1 MKTRLCLAVCVAL
14 AVLPPAARAERPLQR
29 RESAIAV
36 IVGKVQKIAEAN
48 APFGADGTITHYT
61 ADLVVRSVEKGKDL
75 KDGQLI
81 QVHWSHV
88 TKRPSAPLPGAYGH
102 DYSLKPNDYAR
113 FWLVRH
119 RSAARKV
126 TWQIIY
132 NRDGVEKLRK

>member
-1 MKTRLCLAVCVAL
+1 MKTRLCLVVCGAL
-14 AVLPPAARAERPLQR
+14 AVLPLAARAERPVQR

-48 APFGADGTITHYT
+48 APFGADGTMTNYT
-61 ADLVVRSVEKGKDL
+61 ADLVVRTVEKGKDL

-81 QVHWSHV
+81 QVHWFHV

-102 DYSLKPNDYAR
+102 DYSLKANDYAR
-113 FWLVRH
+113 FWLVR
-119 RSAARKV
+119 RRAADRKV